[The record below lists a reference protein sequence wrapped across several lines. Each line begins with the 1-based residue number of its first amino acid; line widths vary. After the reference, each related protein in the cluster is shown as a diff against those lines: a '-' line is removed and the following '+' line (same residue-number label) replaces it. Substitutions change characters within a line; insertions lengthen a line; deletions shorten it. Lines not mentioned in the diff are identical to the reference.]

1 MKKELSISREQVIHE
16 LVSDDFFSSNKR
28 RIKYRQRILS
38 VLAWIGLAVPFVW
51 LLIPFV
57 WPKLAKLLHFQTKTI
72 EIAELK
78 SFIIFFLIAFIII
91 LVCSIIL
98 TMHNN
103 NRQAKVLAQSIT
115 HNEHL
120 LEKREQIL
128 SEFYTERFGS
138 KEMRENV
145 KFYSVKEK
153 QNLDDDTIK
162 NLYRDGGAS
171 L

>member
-1 MKKELSISREQVIHE
+1 MNKESPISRKQVSHE
-16 LVSDDFFSSNKR
+16 LVSDDFFSLNKR

-38 VLAWIGLAVPFVW
+38 ILAWTGLAVPFIW
-51 LLIPFV
+51 LLIPFL
-57 WPKLAKLLHFQTKTI
+57 WPKLAKLLHFQAKAS
-72 EIAELK
+72 EINELK
-78 SFIIFFLIAFIII
+78 SFSTFFLIAFAVI
-91 LVCSIIL
+91 LLGSIIL
-98 TMHNN
+98 TIHNN

-115 HNEHL
+115 HDEKL

-145 KFYSVKEK
+145 KFYSVKEE
-153 QNLDDDTIK
+153 QNLDDDTVK
-162 NLYRDGGAS
+162 DLYRDRGAS